1 MPHPL
6 ATKPQI
12 AAALAALPGWQSH
25 DGELRASYR
34 FRNFEAAVAFT
45 LAIAEAA
52 AAADHHPEW
61 TVRYRVVDVATTT
74 HDSGGITALD
84 LDLARRIHTLAVQAS
99 GEEVADRQ

>member
-6 ATKPQI
+6 ATKQQI
-12 AAALAALPGWQSH
+12 AAALAALPGWRSH
-25 DGELRASYR
+25 HSGLRVSYR
-34 FRNFEAAVAFT
+34 FATFAAAVAFT
-45 LAIAEAA
+45 QSIAEAA

-84 LDLARRIHTLAVQAS
+84 LDLARTIHTLAAQAS
-99 GEEVADRQ
+99 GEAVAG